1 MLQKITI
8 LIGTMTGNAQLVAQ
22 DLELRFDGD
31 GIPVE
36 TRDMDKLTPKIFDNE
51 GIFLISTSTY
61 GQGDVPDNAR
71 DFVNL
76 IEDQK
81 PDLSSVRY
89 GLIALGDRTYAE
101 TFCYGGKRI
110 DDLLQKMGAQ
120 RIGAPLYHDAS
131 TGTMPEEEAAEWAE
145 EWMKLVTAPPIV
157 SANSWSSIPPSKL
170 LADKYLRVIQC
181 LTPSMKPYRHL

>member
-36 TRDMDKLTPKIFDNE
+36 TRDMDKLTPNIFDNE

-101 TFCYGGKRI
+101 TFCHGGKRI

-120 RIGAPLYHDAS
+120 RIGEPLYHDAS

-145 EWMKLVTAPPIV
+145 EWMKLVIAPPIV
-157 SANSWSSIPPSKL
+157 SANS
-170 LADKYLRVIQC
+170 
-181 LTPSMKPYRHL
+181 